1 MICCS
6 RRPTRLIG
14 WSMHCTS
21 RVAMDAA
28 RALGSTQDPLR
39 TWDFDSYTYSCTCS
53 CYLLLHPLGQIYG
66 NPLTSCE
73 NV

>member
-21 RVAMDAA
+21 RVAQGMRPVRWAA
-28 RALGSTQDPLR
+28 LRIPLR
-39 TWDFDSYTYSCTCS
+39 TLNSSLCRCS
-53 CYLLLHPLGQIYG
+53 CIRSAKSTEIG
-66 NPLTSCE
+66 
-73 NV
+73 

>member
-39 TWDFDSYTYSCTCS
+39 TWDFDSYTCS
-53 CYLLLHPLGQIYG
+53 CIRSAKS
-66 NPLTSCE
+66 TE
-73 NV
+73 IR